1 MEKKEIINMLTKN
14 DSTILSFPDRGPWG
28 DSRYRGNCSGWIQ
41 AFLIWKYQARKM
53 AELFAGSGTGSDVCR
68 DMQIPYIGAD
78 LNPSPVRDNILAVN
92 AVSDEVP
99 DSFRDADLLFMHPPY
114 GAEIGIPYAGSM
126 WKDPGRQLS
135 PSDLGQMPWDK
146 FMRTLNAI
154 VMKYYAAME
163 NGARMAVLMGD
174 VRRKGQFHSMLAD
187 IVKPGNLEQIIVK
200 AQHNCVSNGRQYSA
214 KGFVPITHEFL
225 MVVRKPGGYFISF
238 QLPQQYRTDIRDSE
252 SATWTDVVYAV
263 VQTQETCTLT
273 DIYTKIEGNKK
284 AKKNPHWKEKVRQVL
299 GQHPS
304 LFHQRTR
311 GVWAAKAAA

>member
-1 MEKKEIINMLTKN
+1 MEKKEIINMLTTN

-78 LNPSPVRDNILAVN
+78 LNPSPVRNNILAVN

-146 FMRTLNAI
+146 FMRTLNAV

-200 AQHNCVSNGRQYSA
+200 AQHNCVSNGRNYSSR
-214 KGFVPITHEFL
+214 GFVPINHEFL
-225 MVVRKPGGYFISF
+225 MVVKKPGGYSICF
-238 QLPQQYRTDIRDSE
+238 QLPQKYRTDIRDSE

-263 VQTQETCTLT
+263 VQTQETCTLA

-304 LFHQRTR
+304 LFHQQTR